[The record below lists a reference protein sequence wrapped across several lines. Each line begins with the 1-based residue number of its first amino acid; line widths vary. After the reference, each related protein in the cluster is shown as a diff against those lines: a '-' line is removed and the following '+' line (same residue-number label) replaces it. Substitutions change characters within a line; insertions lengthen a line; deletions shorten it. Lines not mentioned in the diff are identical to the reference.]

1 MIPKR
6 LYISNFMCF
15 DTAYIDFTQFSSA
28 LIVGKK
34 ENNDL
39 YSNGVGKT
47 SIFKAI
53 EYVLFNEAGVNLEKV
68 ILDDMPYCQVVFDFM
83 IGDQE
88 YRLGRKR
95 TQKGT
100 PDLTLLQRNA
110 TPGSETEAYHSIDG
124 DNYRP
129 FLDKKYFGNY
139 WRDLSGSRNSDTERD
154 LAKLIKCTYKSFN
167 STVHFVHPDTNSL
180 ATLTPEKRK
189 GVLKDALNLIVYAK
203 LEEIAKK
210 RAAAIAKDVEKEK
223 ILIEALGDPDK
234 EIVKIEVA
242 ISDIDSQLLEKNNEL
257 SLLNDVFS
265 VQNEKVA
272 ELTQN
277 HINLENKFASLLVS
291 QQNTIAECS
300 KAENSVKEYTTK
312 KANAVKY
319 SKSIIAEINSLKETQ
334 TRLSQID
341 YGQIDVLSEQVL
353 QKRDDITKHNVNIK
367 TCSEQY
373 EDLKIPLPSGS
384 VCKACRKPMSDNERK
399 DCQEHIN
406 ADIASLQKSI
416 KESKAAVSSLNAEIS
431 KLQSEINSLKKSK
444 QEFDEI
450 NTKIENCKKDYE
462 DKKELHTEYSSNLE
476 KHKGIL
482 EEKNKELELIREQL
496 SFSSVEEANIIKKQI
511 DEEKKKAAALNQQ
524 ISALNKVI
532 SGLNNNKAVAQH
544 NFNAKTKDKE
554 KKISLQENL
563 SKLQKKYT
571 RYPSVI
577 QGFSSTG
584 IPNLIIQ
591 DVLDDLQLEANKLL
605 VQLRP
610 EMQLSFLVEK
620 TTGDGDQADTLDII
634 YTVNGR
640 KRYYEQLSGAM
651 RLAVI
656 FSLKLGLSSVL
667 QNELGTDI
675 RFLLLDEIDSV
686 LDKASTDALADI
698 VKLFAVDYTILVITH
713 SDRMQSKFAHHILVE
728 QDINMVSRAKVVSS

>member
-1 MIPKR
+1 
-6 LYISNFMCF
+6 
-15 DTAYIDFTQFSSA
+15 
-28 LIVGKK
+28 VGKK

-110 TPGSETEAYHSIDG
+110 NPGSETEAYHSIDG
-124 DNYRP
+124 DHYRP
-129 FLDKKYFGNY
+129 YLDKKYFGNY
-139 WRDLSGSRNSDTERD
+139 WKDLSGSRNSDTERD

-210 RAAAIAKDVEKEK
+210 RAATIAKDIEKEK

-234 EIVKIEVA
+234 DLVKISSSITE
-242 ISDIDSQLLEKNNEL
+242 IDGELLEKNKEL
-257 SLLNDVFS
+257 LLLNDILNS
-265 VQNEKVA
+265 QNEKIT
-272 ELTQN
+272 ELTQS
-277 HINLENKFASLLVS
+277 HINLENKFAALLIAE
-291 QQNTIAECS
+291 QNTIAECN

-312 KANAVKY
+312 KSNAIKY
-319 SKSIIAEINSLKETQ
+319 SKSLIAEIASLKETQ
-334 TRLSQID
+334 AKLSIID

-384 VCKACRKPMSDNERK
+384 VCKNCRKPMSDSERK

-416 KESKAAVSSLNAEIS
+416 KESKAAVSTLNADVA
-431 KLQSEINSLKKSK
+431 KLQSDINALKKSK
-444 QEFDEI
+444 QDFDEV
-450 NTKIENCKKDYE
+450 NVKIENCKKDYD
-462 DKKELHTEYSSNLE
+462 DKKELHAEYSSNLD

-482 EEKNKELELIREQL
+482 E
-496 SFSSVEEANIIKKQI
+496 
-511 DEEKKKAAALNQQ
+511 
-524 ISALNKVI
+524 
-532 SGLNNNKAVAQH
+532 
-544 NFNAKTKDKE
+544 
-554 KKISLQENL
+554 
-563 SKLQKKYT
+563 
-571 RYPSVI
+571 
-577 QGFSSTG
+577 
-584 IPNLIIQ
+584 
-591 DVLDDLQLEANKLL
+591 
-605 VQLRP
+605 
-610 EMQLSFLVEK
+610 
-620 TTGDGDQADTLDII
+620 
-634 YTVNGR
+634 
-640 KRYYEQLSGAM
+640 
-651 RLAVI
+651 
-656 FSLKLGLSSVL
+656 
-667 QNELGTDI
+667 
-675 RFLLLDEIDSV
+675 
-686 LDKASTDALADI
+686 
-698 VKLFAVDYTILVITH
+698 
-713 SDRMQSKFAHHILVE
+713 
-728 QDINMVSRAKVVSS
+728 